1 MICHMVSGSEAYQP
15 SLMLSSRSSRK
26 TNSTDG
32 VGIWTAFLK
41 GALVGWFPRNPYLLG
56 TVQERDNSPTKLF
69 MDRLR
74 TRGCFLLSVA
84 WSAGHL
90 KAAGFLMYGTRYPP

>member
-1 MICHMVSGSEAYQP
+1 MICHLVSGSDAYQP

-41 GALVGWFPRNPYLLG
+41 AALFPRNPYLLG
-56 TVQERDNSPTKLF
+56 TVQVRDSMPTKLF
-69 MDRLR
+69 MERLR
-74 TRGCFLLSVA
+74 TRGCFLLSVE

-90 KAAGFLMYGTRYPP
+90 KADGFLMYGPR